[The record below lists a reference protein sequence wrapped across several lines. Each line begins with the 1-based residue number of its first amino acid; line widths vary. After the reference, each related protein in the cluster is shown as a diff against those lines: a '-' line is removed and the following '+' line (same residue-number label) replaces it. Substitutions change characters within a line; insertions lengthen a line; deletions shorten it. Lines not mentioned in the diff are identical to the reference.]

1 MVIFISFGKHNFTFI
16 KSGYTIAPQGN
27 HAFGGYM
34 LNTNKNLTVENLPNN
49 RAKKLAWMREN
60 YSWHLI
66 FTDCMSSIMPQYA
79 RIQIFG
85 FTRLLDTW
93 ARIMKGSND
102 EINGPPTGA
111 NTNA

>member
-1 MVIFISFGKHNFTFI
+1 
-16 KSGYTIAPQGN
+16 
-27 HAFGGYM
+27 M
-34 LNTNKNLTVENLPNN
+34 LNINNKLKVVNLSNN
-49 RAKKLAWMREN
+49 RSRKMAWMREN